1 MNAKDIKE
9 VFEKNWNVAKETLED
24 TEKLQALLQDLEK
37 KIKDVPHV
45 GDVLADLPILVS
57 MITSYLKKE
66 YTEIPTSSL
75 IAIVVAFIYL
85 VNPFDLVPD
94 SIPVIGLLDDAA
106 VVGFVVK
113 SIHDD
118 LEVYKKWKESK

>member
-1 MNAKDIKE
+1 MDAKDIKE